1 MVWLTRDWSE
11 LLKIP
16 APPEAKLTPVRNDA
30 LFLFDLTA
38 RYGGEDGNP
47 TFSAD
52 IKKKKGLLKHASTQN
67 VKPYVII
74 YTFATP
80 L

>member
-1 MVWLTRDWSE
+1 MVWLTRDWSDP
-11 LLKIP
+11 LKIP

-30 LFLFDLTA
+30 LLLFDLRA

-52 IKKKKGLLKHASTQN
+52 PTRRRKKERKGSLKHASTQN
-67 VKPYVII
+67 VI
-74 YTFATP
+74 
-80 L
+80 LMS

>member
-52 IKKKKGLLKHASTQN
+52 IKKKKRFIKTRIN
-67 VKPYVII
+67 TKC
-74 YTFATP
+74 
-80 L
+80 